1 MKGAAEG
8 LCKLEQQQVQ
18 NNRRAKHLVTLVDSG
33 TGSNPGPPG
42 AHPLCLPLCR
52 LCLNSIVYSRA

>member
-1 MKGAAEG
+1 MKVAVEG

-33 TGSNPGPPG
+33 PGSNSGPPG
-42 AHPLCLPLCR
+42 LTHCACR
-52 LCLNSIVYSRA
+52 CAGYV